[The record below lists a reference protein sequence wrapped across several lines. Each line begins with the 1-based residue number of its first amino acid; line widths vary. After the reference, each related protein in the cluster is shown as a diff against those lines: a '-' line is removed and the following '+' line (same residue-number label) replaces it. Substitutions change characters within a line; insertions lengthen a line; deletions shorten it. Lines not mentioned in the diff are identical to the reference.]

1 MKNDALKNILNFLN
15 DQRGFDFTGYRTAML
30 ERRIQKRLYTTK
42 IQNIDDYLSFLH
54 EDPDELDYLIDV
66 FTINVSRFFR
76 NSLSFEHIRKT
87 IIPEVFLDKIKAQDQ
102 HLRIWSAGC
111 SFGEEPYSMAI
122 LINEFVEKEKLSM
135 DLSIFATDI
144 DKKALKR
151 ASEGS
156 YTANSIKNVKY
167 GLIEKYF
174 TFNHDRFEI
183 DPKIK
188 KMVRFSFYDM
198 LDKHHSVPSESIYGG
213 FDLVLCRNV
222 LIYFELEHQKL
233 IFNKLYKSLNPN
245 GYLILGEAEV
255 PIEGFKHKFNRVN
268 NCCKIYRKIG

>member
-1 MKNDALKNILNFLN
+1 MKNDALKNILNFLIE
-15 DQRGFDFTGYRTAML
+15 QRGFDFTGYRTAML

-42 IQNIDDYLSFLH
+42 IQNIEDYSNFLH
-54 EDPDELDYLIDV
+54 EDPNELDCLIDV

-76 NSLSFEHIRKT
+76 NSLSFEYIRKA
-87 IIPEVFLDKIKAQDQ
+87 IIPELFLDKIKAHDQ
-102 HLRIWSAGC
+102 NLRIWSAGC

-122 LINEFVEKEKLSM
+122 LINEFVEKEKMSM
-135 DLSIFATDI
+135 NLSIFATDI

-151 ASEGS
+151 ASEGR
-156 YTANSIKNVKY
+156 YNPNSIKNVKY

-174 TFNHDRFEI
+174 TLNDDYFEI

-188 KMVRFSFYDM
+188 KLVQFSFYD
-198 LDKHHSVPSESIYGG
+198 LIDKYHSVPSESIYGG

-245 GYLILGEAEV
+245 GYLVLGEAEV
-255 PIEGFKHKFNRVN
+255 PIEEFKHKFKRVN
-268 NCCKIYRKIG
+268 NCCKIYRKLG